1 MKVVIGYPNKEE
13 EKQIIRMN
21 IAPTKQN
28 VQPLITPRDIVE
40 VRDIVAQI
48 KGIGGEHP
56 VFRGKGLL
64 LDGMADDLDLAGKPR
79 VRDGKVDLG
88 CYQCWTDPL
97 GILFL
102 VR

>member
-1 MKVVIGYPNKEE
+1 MDASSFVWAKPRFAKGGGCQLRPSS
-13 EKQIIRMN
+13 
-21 IAPTKQN
+21 
-28 VQPLITPRDIVE
+28 PL
-40 VRDIVAQI
+40 
-48 KGIGGEHP
+48 
-56 VFRGKGLL
+56 RGKGLL

-97 GILFL
+97 GVLFL